1 MQHTVLET
9 QARGGAMPTL
19 QGAIAARI
27 DAITG
32 WKVRYWA
39 PLALGLIMLGD
50 SWDSIV
56 IAYVLPSL
64 REEWGLSPLQTGTL
78 ISAGYAGQF
87 VGSLLL
93 GPVAERLGRMPVF
106 NVAIVVMCILSV
118 GCALAPTR
126 EVFLALRFLEGVA
139 IGGALPVCISYVN
152 ELAPTATRGRYFS
165 LFQFVMVS
173 GYSLASIA
181 SAYVIPAFG
190 WRAMFY
196 LGAAPVLLT
205 PLVVLTLPES
215 PRWLAKIGR
224 VGAANEALARLGAL
238 PVDEKLPRE
247 RVDPALG
254 RPLLELLTPAYRGR
268 TLVVATLWFF
278 ASMVSFG
285 LATWVPSLYVEVFH
299 VTIEQSL
306 RYSAIASAIYL
317 FVPLVFAATIDRHG
331 RRLPAIVGAALTC
344 ASLVGLIFIDHS
356 QTPQVVTLITT
367 GWVAAACGSIIL
379 WPYTAEIYP
388 TEMRATGLGLSSSL
402 ARAASMLTPLV
413 VAGVLSATGS
423 VRIVFGVLLLCS
435 VIVMAVWVLFTHET
449 ARRSLEE
456 LGGAQALE

>member
-50 SWDSIV
+50 SWDSIM
-56 IAYVLPSL
+56 IAYVMPSL
-64 REEWGLSPLQTGTL
+64 RAEWGLSPLQVGTI
-78 ISAGYAGQF
+78 ISAGYGGQF
-87 VGSLLL
+87 FGSFLL
-93 GPVAERLGRMPVF
+93 GPAAERFGRMPVF
-106 NVAIVVMCILSV
+106 NVSVVLMCLLSV
-118 GCALAPTR
+118 ACALAPDR
-126 EVFLALRFLEGVA
+126 EVFLGLRFLEGVA

-152 ELAPTATRGRYFS
+152 ELAPTPTRGRYFS
-165 LFQFVMVS
+165 LFQFIMVS

-196 LGAAPVLLT
+196 LGAAPILLT
-205 PLVVLTLPES
+205 PLVMLTLPES

-224 VGAANEALARLGAL
+224 IRAANAALVRLGAA
-238 PVDEKLPRE
+238 PVDESLPQR
-247 RVDPALG
+247 RADTALG
-254 RPLLELLTPAYRGR
+254 RPIVALLAPAYRQR
-268 TLVVATLWFF
+268 TIVVATLWFF

-306 RYSAIASAIYL
+306 RYSALASAIYL
-317 FVPLVFAATIDRHG
+317 FVPLVFAAIIDRLG
-331 RRLPAIVGAALTC
+331 RRTPAIVGAALTC
-344 ASLVGLIFIDHS
+344 ASLAGLIVIDHS
-356 QTPQVVTLITT
+356 QTPLVVALITT

-402 ARAASMLTPLV
+402 ARGASMLTPLV
-413 VAGVLSATGS
+413 VAGVLATTGS
-423 VRIVFGVLLLCS
+423 VRIVFGLLLVCS
-435 VIVMAVWVLFTHET
+435 VVVTVVWLKFTRET
-449 ARRSLEE
+449 ARKSLEE
-456 LGGAQALE
+456 LGGG